1 MRAALFILY
10 LKLTD
15 MQRHDVAAFL
25 RPSKRTNVIGALA
38 DKSLLTVSIL
48 TAVLILLF
56 LTAE

>member
-1 MRAALFILY
+1 MFILY

-15 MQRHDVAAFL
+15 MQRRDVAAFL
-25 RPSKRTNVIGALA
+25 HPSKRTNVIGALA